1 MATSRTNGD
10 FYIFPEVQ
18 IDADFVTTKVAVKIS
33 DLSVKCSISVNILP
47 KHLDKGDWECF
58 WQIYNLV
65 QENAEVIVLEND

>member
-47 KHLDKGDWECF
+47 KHLDKGDRECF
-58 WQIYNLV
+58 
-65 QENAEVIVLEND
+65 